1 MEFINH
7 KKTAFAILSAILGPF
22 SLKYCINC
30 KSSGNSSSEF
40 LLLYSILWWIYFI
53 LYVFTHTFTLH
64 YIEVIFYWIVFWIA
78 VILIS
83 LFIKKIHVISYL
95 NKKYAHDR
103 TKKILMSAS
112 NNFFTFWFPIGSL
125 VYFGYGL
132 ARTFDLHLIY
142 YILLWWLIWFVI
154 WFFKQSV
161 ILFFKN
167 IIESIITSLYSRR
180 KESIINYI
188 IFILIYSCA
197 YSIIFIMSCMK
208 FFSLLIMV
216 GIYINKG
223 IYLNFL

>member
-1 MEFINH
+1 M
-7 KKTAFAILSAILGPF
+7 
-22 SLKYCINC
+22 
-30 KSSGNSSSEF
+30 
-40 LLLYSILWWIYFI
+40 YSILWWIYFI

-103 TKKILMSAS
+103 IKKILMSAS

-208 FFSLLIMV
+208 FFSLLIIV

-223 IYLNFL
+223 SYLNFL